1 MTTRTFT
8 STYTIWQ
15 PLLLALLLIFA
26 YSCKDDEP
34 ADDVCTK
41 WEYEGVAGPDHWMSL
56 CDDYADCSGIFQSP
70 VNITGAL
77 FDPSLSALSLQY
89 TNLET
94 DIEFNGH
101 TIEFD
106 TEKGNNTLNLNGETY
121 KLLQFHFHT
130 HSEHAIEGIHTPLEL
145 HLVHQH
151 PATGNRVVVGV
162 LFEEGA
168 ENAFLSA
175 FMDHLPS
182 SSSPHYKSSE
192 EYNPADVLPPNR
204 SYYTYPGSLT
214 TPPCT
219 QNVIWYVLA
228 QPVEASPAQI
238 QLFEAVMHENSRPLR
253 PLQERAIRF
262 FEE

>member
-1 MTTRTFT
+1 MLAF
-8 STYTIWQ
+8 
-15 PLLLALLLIFA
+15 LLLFVF
-26 YSCKDDEP
+26 SCKDDEP
-34 ADDVCTK
+34 VDDVCEK
-41 WEYEGVAGPDHWMSL
+41 WEYEGVTGPDHWMSL
-56 CDDYADCSGIFQSP
+56 CDDYADCNGIFQSP
-70 VNITGAL
+70 VNLTGAL
-77 FDPSLSALSLQY
+77 FDASLKALALQY
-89 TNLET
+89 TDLET
-94 DIEFNGH
+94 DIVFNGH

-106 TEKGNNTLNLNGETY
+106 TEKGNSTLNLNGASY

-130 HSEHAIEGIHTPLEL
+130 HSEHAIEGVHAPLEL

-151 PATGNRVVVGV
+151 VATGNRVVVGV

-175 FMDHLPS
+175 FMDHLPT
-182 SSSPHYKSSE
+182 SSSPHYESSE
-192 EYNPADVLPPNR
+192 QYNPADVLPTNR

-228 QPVEASPAQI
+228 QPVEASSEQI
-238 QLFEAVMHENSRPLR
+238 HHFETVMHENSRPLR